1 VGELE
6 LPIAIVCI
14 RPCVIIII
22 FFGTLKKKKKIVK
35 EKKNDF
41 RTRHSTTNENVLQ
54 ILGGTIPT

>member
-35 EKKNDF
+35 EKKM
-41 RTRHSTTNENVLQ
+41 
-54 ILGGTIPT
+54 ILGQDTLQQMRMFFKF